1 MSSTNTNSN
10 NSKNN
15 NLNTIT
21 KNNSNKNNTSSNTST
36 NTSSNKPSN
45 NNSSGNINKNNTS
58 SNTNSN
64 NTSKN
69 INNTKKNNYINNFIN
84 QHKDKIIFATGM
96 YEESINRIIHSPLQ
110 IKILNTLVALGITFL
125 FTNIQY
131 NLTLSIIFA
140 ILTTLTIFVFG
151 RYYGLIF
158 LILYVIYVNKIISSR
173 NLVFVDFIGNTDIS
187 SNGPLDCSLIENQKI
202 IPTKDYKNNL
212 DSSSFSYSM
221 WLFVNNSNSIYP
233 NNWNNYRYNEWKSI
247 LYAGDS
253 EIQSSDTTNLNQ
265 YPGFWMTPK
274 LNNIVVTFQTSS
286 NKVDRFE
293 VKNFPMNEWF
303 NLTCV
308 VERNSVSIYINCEMQ
323 NNFNLNTMI
332 PGDYTDYNLY
342 IANDAKL
349 SNELNT
355 DTKINKNGFP
365 GLLGNLA
372 YYNYA
377 LNQTDINILCKNYS
391 QQFKDIQNKDNKNNN
406 NSCKKSCVLTDSD
419 TTTLE

>member
-1 MSSTNTNSN
+1 
-10 NSKNN
+10 
-15 NLNTIT
+15 
-21 KNNSNKNNTSSNTST
+21 
-36 NTSSNKPSN
+36 
-45 NNSSGNINKNNTS
+45 
-58 SNTNSN
+58 
-64 NTSKN
+64 
-69 INNTKKNNYINNFIN
+69 
-84 QHKDKIIFATGM
+84 
-96 YEESINRIIHSPLQ
+96 
-110 IKILNTLVALGITFL
+110 
-125 FTNIQY
+125 
-131 NLTLSIIFA
+131 
-140 ILTTLTIFVFG
+140 
-151 RYYGLIF
+151 
-158 LILYVIYVNKIISSR
+158 
-173 NLVFVDFIGNTDIS
+173 
-187 SNGPLDCSLIENQKI
+187 
-202 IPTKDYKNNL
+202 
-212 DSSSFSYSM
+212 M

-308 VERNSVSIYINCEMQ
+308 VERNSVAIYINCEMQ

-342 IANDAKL
+342 LANDAKL

-355 DTKINKNGFP
+355 DNKINKNGFP
-365 GLLGNLA
+365 GFLGNLA

-377 LNQTDINILCKNYS
+377 LNQTDINMICKNYTH
-391 QQFKDIQNKDNKNNN
+391 QFKNIQEKDNKN
-406 NSCKKSCVLTDSD
+406 NSCKKSCILTDSD
-419 TTTLE
+419 TATLE